1 MHATNMEY
9 IHEVNDLLHQ
19 CSTFSWALHD
29 WEQESLD
36 KFFFWQTICGVSQLE
51 GNE

>member
-1 MHATNMEY
+1 MLATNMEY

-19 CSTFSWALHD
+19 CSTFSWGLHD

-36 KFFFWQTICGVSQLE
+36 NFFLGKLYVA
-51 GNE
+51 